1 MMLSIVIAKTKINR
15 IKTRDE
21 KIISG

>member
-21 KIISG
+21 KIISR